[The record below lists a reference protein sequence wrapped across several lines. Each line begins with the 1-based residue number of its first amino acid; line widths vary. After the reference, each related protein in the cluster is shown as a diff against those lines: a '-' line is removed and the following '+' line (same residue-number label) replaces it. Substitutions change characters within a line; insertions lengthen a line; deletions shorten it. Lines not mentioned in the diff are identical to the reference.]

1 MSLINEFK
9 TAVFACQPAIF
20 VHTDEIEDAI
30 STLTRVCNKR
40 HWDLKIWDA
49 HKGLNGKKADNDS
62 DPVALMANR
71 NGNVESPVE
80 LINDMIKAGPVYDRF
95 NTTTITED
103 PAEQPLLPSILVL
116 KNGHL
121 SLAADRHR
129 LSAAIQNFAPVGK
142 EFQKTIVVISPPGT
156 KLPEEVAPLFHKINH
171 NLPDEVELAEIY
183 DTTLGNVDAGDSDK
197 KKSAVKAA
205 LGMTR
210 LQAEG
215 VFAAS
220 FVEHKEVRASSV
232 WKYKADILNQD
243 GLVALLDTN
252 LKYAD
257 VGGNE
262 GVKEFLKRLLT
273 PNPLSDQ
280 DKDVRAKGVVL
291 VGPPGTG
298 KSLIAQTTGNEFG
311 IPTLLANPGNLMG
324 GLVGETEKNTR
335 KFFDICKAMAPCV
348 VIIDEVSKVMPAA
361 GGDHDGGVG
370 SRMLGTF
377 LTQMNDIKEQIFW
390 VFTENDIS
398 NMHEAFTRAE
408 RVDAIFY
415 VRLPD
420 DKQRAEIWRL
430 YLNRF
435 FPATINGK
443 DNPRKFQAN
452 AQSLL
457 DEYLFLK
464 KEKTDKSKDITYF
477 ARKIAVSLLAE
488 DQKYRNDFLA
498 KVAKIDDVLERA
510 IKAFSV
516 NDEGWTPAEI
526 RSACRLSCLL
536 NEDLHETQLRIRPV
550 CVSAARQI
558 RKLDK
563 WASESAL
570 DASTGKLF
578 RLVDS
583 TPDTSVPVQTTGKRR
598 LRTDN

>member
-30 STLTRVCNKR
+30 ATITGVCSKR

-49 HKGLNGKKADNDS
+49 HKGLHGKKTDE
-62 DPVALMANR
+62 DPTMALLNRQAN
-71 NGNVESPVE
+71 GVESPVE

-95 NTTTITED
+95 NTTTIADD
-103 PAEQPLLPSILVL
+103 PSDQPLLPSILIL

-121 SLAADRHR
+121 SLASDRHR
-129 LSAAIQNFAPVGK
+129 LAAAIQNFAPIGK
-142 EFQKTIVVISPPGT
+142 EFQKTIVVVSPPGT
-156 KLPEEVAPLFHKINH
+156 KLPEEVAPLFHKVNH
-171 NLPDEVELAEIY
+171 SLPDEAELSEIY
-183 DTTLGNVDAGDSDK
+183 DNTLGAVTTVDPEK
-197 KKSAVKAA
+197 KTAAVKAA

-220 FVEHKEVRASSV
+220 YVEHKEVRASSV

-252 LKYAD
+252 LKYND

-262 GVKEFLKRLLT
+262 GVKNFLKRLLT
-273 PNPLSDQ
+273 PNAMSKQ

-377 LTQMNDIKEQIFW
+377 LTQMNDIKESIFW

-420 DKQRAEIWRL
+420 DKQRAEIWNL
-430 YLNRF
+430 YLKRF
-435 FPATINGK
+435 FPATIGEK
-443 DNPRKFQAN
+443 ANPRRFESDVDAII
-452 AQSLL
+452 
-457 DEYLFLK
+457 DEFKAK
-464 KEKTDKSKDITYF
+464 KKDITGF
-477 ARKIAVSLLAE
+477 ARRIATSLLVRDKAARTEYFSKIAA
-488 DQKYRNDFLA
+488 
-498 KVAKIDDVLERA
+498 IDDVLERA
-510 IKAFSV
+510 VKAHMV
-516 NDEGWTPAEI
+516 NDDGWTPAEI

-536 NEDLHETQLRIRPV
+536 DEDLCETQQRIRPV

-563 WASESAL
+563 WASECAL
-570 DASTGKLF
+570 DASSGKLF
-578 RLVDS
+578 KLVES
-583 TPDTSVPVQTTGKRR
+583 TPDVTVPTQTTGKRR

>member
-1 MSLINEFK
+1 MSLTNEFK

-30 STLTRVCNKR
+30 ATLTRVCNKR
-40 HWDLKIWDA
+40 HWDIKIWDA
-49 HKGLNGKKADNDS
+49 HKGLNGKKTEND
-62 DPVALMANR
+62 DPVAMLTNR

-80 LINDMIKAGPVYDRF
+80 LINEMIKAGPVYDRF
-95 NTTTITED
+95 NTTTVTED
-103 PAEQPLLPSILVL
+103 PADQPLLPSILVL

-171 NLPDEVELAEIY
+171 NLPDEAELSEIY
-183 DTTLGNVDAGDSDK
+183 DNTLGHVDNSDNEK
-197 KKSAVKAA
+197 KKAAVKAA

-262 GVKEFLKRLLT
+262 GVKGFLKRLLT
-273 PNPLSDQ
+273 PNPLSEQ

-377 LTQMNDIKEQIFW
+377 LTQMNDIKESIFW

-420 DKQRAEIWRL
+420 DKQRAEVWNL
-430 YLNRF
+430 YLKRF

-443 DNPRKFQAN
+443 DNPRRFEPN
-452 AQSLL
+452 AQTIL
-457 DEYLFLK
+457 DEFTYMAKEGK
-464 KEKTDKSKDITYF
+464 KKDISSF
-477 ARKIAVSLLAE
+477 ARRIAVSLLVQDKTSRTE
-488 DQKYRNDFLA
+488 FLT
-498 KVAKIDDVLERA
+498 KVAAVDDVLERA
-510 IKAFSV
+510 VKTFAV

-536 NEDLHETQLRIRPV
+536 NEDLCETQLRIRPV

-578 RLVDS
+578 KLVES
-583 TPDTSVPVQTTGKRR
+583 SPDTTVPVQTTGKRR

>member
-1 MSLINEFK
+1 
-9 TAVFACQPAIF
+9 
-20 VHTDEIEDAI
+20 
-30 STLTRVCNKR
+30 
-40 HWDLKIWDA
+40 
-49 HKGLNGKKADNDS
+49 
-62 DPVALMANR
+62 
-71 NGNVESPVE
+71 
-80 LINDMIKAGPVYDRF
+80 
-95 NTTTITED
+95 
-103 PAEQPLLPSILVL
+103 
-116 KNGHL
+116 L

-156 KLPEEVAPLFHKINH
+156 KLPEEFAPLFHKINH
-171 NLPDEVELAEIY
+171 NLPDEAELSEIY
-183 DTTLGNVDAGDSDK
+183 DNTLGHVDNSDNEK
-197 KKSAVKAA
+197 KKAAVKAA

-262 GVKEFLKRLLT
+262 GVKGFLKRLLT
-273 PNPLSDQ
+273 PNPLSEQ

-298 KSLIAQTTGNEFG
+298 KSLIAPTTGNEFG

-377 LTQMNDIKEQIFW
+377 LTQMNDIKESIFW

-420 DKQRAEIWRL
+420 DKQRAEVWNL
-430 YLNRF
+430 YLKRF

-443 DNPRKFQAN
+443 DNPRRFEPN
-452 AQSLL
+452 AQTIL
-457 DEYLFLK
+457 DEFTYMAKEGK
-464 KEKTDKSKDITYF
+464 KKDISSF
-477 ARKIAVSLLAE
+477 ARRIAVSLLVQDKASRTE
-488 DQKYRNDFLA
+488 FLT
-498 KVAKIDDVLERA
+498 KVAAVDDVLERA
-510 IKAFSV
+510 VKTFAV

-536 NEDLHETQLRIRPV
+536 NEDLCETQLRIRPV

-578 RLVDS
+578 KLVES
-583 TPDTSVPVQTTGKRR
+583 SPDTTVPVQTTGKRR